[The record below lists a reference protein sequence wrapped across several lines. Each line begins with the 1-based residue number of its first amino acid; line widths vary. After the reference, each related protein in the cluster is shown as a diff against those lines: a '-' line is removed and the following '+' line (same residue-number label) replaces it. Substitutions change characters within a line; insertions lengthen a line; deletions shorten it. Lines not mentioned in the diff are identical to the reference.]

1 MQEEPA
7 GSERSPGDQHPPAG
21 NPPPPPPQ
29 PGAAHQPPP
38 QGGQAEGPGN
48 AGAHQPLQGGESQG
62 PPPQGPPP
70 GPPPP
75 PQAGPGGPGY
85 SGGPAGPGGPGYPG
99 GPAGA
104 GQPTGPG
111 YPGGGYQGG
120 HQPYPPGG
128 GYAAPRRLTRRTDD
142 RVIAGVSSGLGAY
155 FGVDPVIFRIGF
167 VALTLAGGTGILI
180 YLLLWAVLPGVHG
193 GGPGVPPPGSGGT
206 ADPPIVSALR
216 QGGGKRVLAIA
227 AVVVALLIV
236 AGSFNR
242 PSLVFALV
250 LIGVG
255 VLLMVHEPPS
265 HPSGLP
271 GGGGPGRPSSPTGG
285 GWHPDEARQPWEGS
299 PQPDQSQGGQPPPGD
314 TARMAYAGAA
324 TSEPVRDDTTRA
336 GWAPAAG
343 WGGGPGTW
351 QPPAGYPA
359 AQRAGGP
366 AGTWGAA
373 GTPGGWGSK
382 STTLQRKPK
391 PRSVLG
397 WLTVAAALLA
407 TGVATALDNLG
418 VVTLT
423 PGRAI
428 ALILT
433 VIGVGLLI
441 GSVWGRSWWLILLGL
456 LLIPV
461 MAATTVASDVP
472 LTGRTGDQFEHP
484 TTVAAMLPAYELSA
498 GHLNLNLTDVP
509 FDPQPR
515 TVTAR
520 LGAGELDVIVPKDVP
535 VTVHYRVGGGE
546 ARVFDKPSNDGFNV
560 TGTVDDGSG
569 SLGRLNLDLHV
580 GFGQINVTRESS

>member
-7 GSERSPGDQHPPAG
+7 GFERSPGDQHPPAG
-21 NPPPPPPQ
+21 DPPPPPPQ
-29 PGAAHQPPP
+29 PEAAHQPPP
-38 QGGQAEGPGN
+38 PPQGGQPEGPEN
-48 AGAHQPLQGGESQG
+48 AGVHQP
-62 PPPQGPPP
+62 PPPQG
-70 GPPPP
+70 
-75 PQAGPGGPGY
+75 
-85 SGGPAGPGGPGYPG
+85 GPGGPGYPG
-99 GPAGA
+99 GPAGPGYSGGPGGPGYPGGPA
-104 GQPTGPG
+104 GPGQPTGPG

-193 GGPGVPPPGSGGT
+193 GGPGVPPPGGGGT
-206 ADPPIVSALR
+206 ADPPIVAALR
-216 QGGGKRVLAIA
+216 QGGGKRMLAIA
-227 AVVVALLIV
+227 AVLVALLLLV
-236 AGSFNR
+236 GPFAHGSV
-242 PSLVFALV
+242 VFALV

-265 HPSGLP
+265 HASGVP
-271 GGGGPGRPSSPTGG
+271 GGGGPGRPTPPTGG
-285 GWHPDEARQPWEGS
+285 GWYTGEPRQPWEGS
-299 PQPDQSQGGQPPPGD
+299 PQPDQSQGGQPPSGD

-324 TSEPVRDDTTRA
+324 TTQPVRDDTRA

-343 WGGGPGTW
+343 WGGGQGAW
-351 QPPAGYPA
+351 QPPAGHPA

-373 GTPGGWGSK
+373 GTPGGWGSQA
-382 STTLQRKPK
+382 TTVERKPK

-423 PGRAI
+423 PARAF
-428 ALILT
+428 ALVLT
-433 VIGVGLLI
+433 VIGAGLLI
-441 GSVWGRSWWLILLGL
+441 GSVWGRAWWLILLGL
-456 LLIPV
+456 LLVPM

-472 LTGRTGDQFEHP
+472 VRGRTGEQFERP
-484 TTVAAMLPAYELSA
+484 TTVAAVQPVYEMSG

-509 FDPQPR
+509 FDRQPR
-515 TVTAR
+515 AVTVR
-520 LGAGELDVIVPKDVP
+520 MGAGDLDVIVPKDLP
-535 VTVHYRVGGGE
+535 VTVHYNVGAGE
-546 ARVFDKPSNDGFNV
+546 AQVLGRPGDGGFKASKTV
-560 TGTVDDGSG
+560 TEDGS
-569 SLGRLNLDLHV
+569 SKLGRLDLDLHLGV
-580 GFGQINVTRESS
+580 GQIVVTRESS

>member
-1 MQEEPA
+1 MREEPA
-7 GSERSPGDQHPPAG
+7 GFEQPPGDQHPPAG
-21 NPPPPPPQ
+21 APTQPPPQ
-29 PGAAHQPPP
+29 PEAAHQPPP

-48 AGAHQPLQGGESQG
+48 AGAQQ
-62 PPPQGPPP
+62 
-70 GPPPP
+70 PPPP
-75 PQAGPGGPGY
+75 PQGGPGGPGY
-85 SGGPAGPGGPGYPG
+85 PGGPAGPGQPAGPGGPGYPG
-99 GPAGA
+99 GPAGPE
-104 GQPTGPG
+104 QPTGPG

-128 GYAAPRRLTRRTDD
+128 GYATPRRLTRRTDD

-206 ADPPIVSALR
+206 ADPPLVSALR

-227 AVVVALLIV
+227 AVVVALLIL

-265 HPSGLP
+265 HASGVP
-271 GGGGPGRPSSPTGG
+271 GGGGPGRPTPPTGG
-285 GWHPDEARQPWEGS
+285 GWHPGEPREPWEGS
-299 PQPDQSQGGQPPPGD
+299 PQPDQSQGGQPPSGD

-324 TSEPVRDDTTRA
+324 TSQPVRDDTRA

-343 WGGGPGTW
+343 WGGGQGTW

-373 GTPGGWGSK
+373 GTPGGWGSQ
-382 STTLQRKPK
+382 STTVERKPK
-391 PRSVLG
+391 PRSALG

-423 PGRAI
+423 PARGI
-428 ALILT
+428 ALVLT
-433 VIGVGLLI
+433 VVGVGLLI
-441 GSVWGRSWWLILLGL
+441 GSIWGRSWWLILLGL
-456 LLIPV
+456 LLVPV

-472 LTGRTGDQFEHP
+472 VRGRTGDQFERP
-484 TTVAAMLPAYELSA
+484 QTVAEVQPVYQMSG
-498 GHLNLNLTDVP
+498 GHLNLNLSDVR
-509 FDPQPR
+509 FDQPR
-515 TVTAR
+515 SVTVR
-520 LGAGELDVIVPKDVP
+520 MGAGDLDVIVPKDVP
-535 VTVHYRVGGGE
+535 VTVHYRVGAGE
-546 ARVFDKPSNDGFNV
+546 AQVLGRPGNDGFKAS
-560 TGTVDDGSG
+560 GTVAEPGS
-569 SLGRLNLDLHV
+569 SKLGLLTLDLHI
-580 GFGQINVTRESS
+580 GLGQIIVTRASS